1 VVARRPAAVAFAAA
15 TETGFWILG
24 IGGLI
29 GLLAIGSAMLLA
41 GRIARPM
48 QSITREAD
56 LIGRDPSATMLPR
69 QRGSREAIQLT
80 YALRSL
86 LRRVGFAEER
96 TREVETQAS
105 EDARLLNGAIK
116 ELRQL
121 ASTDPLT
128 SLMNRRA
135 FLDAAQD
142 AMAYQ
147 RRYRRGLSALMID
160 IDHFKKI
167 NDIHGHAAGD
177 EVIKTVAGIISE
189 CVRATDKVA
198 RFGGEEFVVL
208 LREANLEATNMLA
221 ERLRSS
227 VEASIVT
234 VHGVEISATVSV
246 GISIVYDSDRDVQ
259 DLIERGR
266 NRVFQMLGHRSM
278 PPIKAA

>member
-1 VVARRPAAVAFAAA
+1 
-15 TETGFWILG
+15 
-24 IGGLI
+24 
-29 GLLAIGSAMLLA
+29 
-41 GRIARPM
+41 
-48 QSITREAD
+48 
-56 LIGRDPSATMLPR
+56 MLPR

-105 EDARLLNGAIK
+105 EDARQLNGAIK

-147 RRYRRGLSALMID
+147 RRYKRGLSALMID

-167 NDIHGHAAGD
+167 NDTHGHAAGD

-198 RFGGEEFVVL
+198 GSAAR
-208 LREANLEATNMLA
+208 N
-221 ERLRSS
+221 SS
-227 VEASIVT
+227 CCCGKPTSKRPTCWPNA
-234 VHGVEISATVSV
+234 
-246 GISIVYDSDRDVQ
+246 
-259 DLIERGR
+259 
-266 NRVFQMLGHRSM
+266 F
-278 PPIKAA
+278 AAA